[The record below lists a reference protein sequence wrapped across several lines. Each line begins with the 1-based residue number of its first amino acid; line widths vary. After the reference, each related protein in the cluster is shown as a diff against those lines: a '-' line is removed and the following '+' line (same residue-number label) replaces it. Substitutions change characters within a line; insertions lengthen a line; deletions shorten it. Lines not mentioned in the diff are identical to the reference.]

1 MEHGKCLAFSEGH
14 RTELQRCSESL
25 QGTVMGRREA
35 GLSAPA
41 ESYTA
46 VQLKDG
52 YAQMTQDS
60 DVVESAKE
68 VTETGTTVDVRSGQ
82 WVGAGR
88 SQRGALT

>member
-35 GLSAPA
+35 GLSALA

-52 YAQMTQDS
+52 YGS
-60 DVVESAKE
+60 DDTRRDNVEGAKE

-82 WVGAGR
+82 RVGAGR